1 MINIIHEENKYEF
14 KVEDYQFITKSDN
27 IITAIKQLP
36 ECMIELIAKELESI
50 VYTEKQDWR

>member
-36 ECMIELIAKELESI
+36 DCMIKLVAKELESI
-50 VYTEKQDWR
+50 VYTAKQDWK